1 MNSKKLFAYSTYWQG
16 AGRYGHNTGACW
28 ADNEDEAKGIAFTAG
43 QAKNEGMALVSLMT
57 YDAFPKFMQSA
68 KDMEAGI
75 NELLVAAGLGDEEM
89 DLATAVAALKSKLAA
104 PAPLPQVLQ

>member
-28 ADNEDEAKGIAFTAG
+28 ADNEDEAKG
-43 QAKNEGMALVSLMT
+43 